1 MIKTDSKRTRS
12 KLLNETELQL
22 IEKLLTFYS
31 KSRKIKYK
39 QGLNEVAGPFIFF
52 LREERS
58 IGEIYEIFSKFVNK
72 FFFSFFDDEVLI

>member
-1 MIKTDSKRTRS
+1 M
-12 KLLNETELQL
+12 NESELES
-22 IEKLLTFYS
+22 IEKLLTYYCKS
-31 KSRKIKYK
+31 KKIKYK

-72 FFFSFFDDEVLI
+72 FYFSFFEDEVNLNL